1 MVQALIENGGE
12 LVEPNAK
19 ADYIVVPLDQE
30 KPDLHDDILTK
41 ESRIIK
47 YFLDFR
53 KLNCSSFTKISCFLE
68 RILIEHTEYNL

>member
-41 ESRIIK
+41 ESRILK
-47 YFLDFR
+47 
-53 KLNCSSFTKISCFLE
+53 
-68 RILIEHTEYNL
+68 

>member
-41 ESRIIK
+41 ESRILK
-47 YFLDFR
+47 YFSDFL
-53 KLNCSSFTKISCFLE
+53 KLSCFGFTKIPRFLE
-68 RILIEHTEYNL
+68 RILIEHIE